1 MEAANIVLVRSDL
14 RDVITAIDLSRKT
27 FNRIRLN
34 YIWAS
39 VYNLLGIPLA
49 AGIYFLLYFLSFPLL
64 TNIIGLLAPAGL
76 SIPPMLAGIC
86 MAFSSVSV
94 VLSSLHLKTYKKPD
108 IKLDGEGSTYTI

>member
-39 VYNLLGIPLA
+39 IYNLLGIPLA
-49 AGIYFLLYFLSFPLL
+49 AGI
-64 TNIIGLLAPAGL
+64 IIVIINHYYNNNTYEGLLAPAGL
-76 SIPPMLAGIC
+76 SIPPMLAGLC

-94 VLSSLHLKTYKKPD
+94 VVSSLHLKTYKKPE
-108 IKLDGEGSTYTI
+108 IKLDDEFGMLV